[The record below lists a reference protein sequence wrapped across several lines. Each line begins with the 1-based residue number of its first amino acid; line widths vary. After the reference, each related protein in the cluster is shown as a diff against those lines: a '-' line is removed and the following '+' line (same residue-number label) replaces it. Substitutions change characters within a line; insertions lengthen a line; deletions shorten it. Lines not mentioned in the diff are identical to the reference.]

1 MTVLELR
8 EQVPLQCKVS
18 IQVYDAGAEYA
29 VPVFETEEIEYA
41 SIPEQYTGL
50 EIKYMWA
57 DKKRGLVIEL

>member
-1 MTVLELR
+1 MTVSELR
-8 EQVPLQCKVS
+8 EQVTLQGKVS

-29 VPVFETEEIEYA
+29 VPVFETEEIA
-41 SIPEQYTGL
+41 FVTIPEQYADS

>member
-1 MTVLELR
+1 MTISELR
-8 EQVPLQCKVS
+8 NQVTLQGKVV

-41 SIPEQYTGL
+41 VIPEQYTGL

-57 DKKRGLVIEL
+57 DDKRGLVIEL